1 MSELFK
7 AFEKFLFR
15 DVSFLLGGSVLLG
28 SVMYSFNRLP
38 TGDLPAF
45 KYFVWAG
52 ISYAIGYSVQEIF
65 TLAHIVRTKAAF
77 SPNWLGYLLYRLFD
91 RKRPK
96 PINATEYE
104 RAKKWLYEEA
114 PERFRND
121 HERIESLKQIGTV
134 LGPCLLL
141 GGLILLWKRTFNPT
155 EFEYVVSRGF
165 VVLGLVLI
173 LLGWL
178 KVTQQPQYLISRYN
192 AAKDELK
199 APNHKSH

>member
-1 MSELFK
+1 MAELFK

-15 DVSFLLGGSVLLG
+15 DISFVLGGSILLG
-28 SVMYSFNRLP
+28 SVTYVFNRLP
-38 TGDLPAF
+38 SGDVPAF
-45 KYFVWAG
+45 KYFIWVG

-77 SPNWLGYLLYRLFD
+77 SPNWLGYLLYRIFD

-96 PINATEYE
+96 PINAAEYE

-134 LGPCLLL
+134 LGPCFLLA
-141 GGLILLWKRTFNPT
+141 GSILLWKKTFNPG
-155 EFEYVVSRGF
+155 EFEYVASRGL
-165 VVLGLVLI
+165 VVLGLILI

-178 KVTQQPQYLISRYN
+178 KVTQQPQYLIARYN
-192 AAKDELK
+192 AVKNEPK
-199 APNHKSH
+199 ISKSSSD